1 MKRTIVAL
9 GLGVLLL
16 DVSCKP
22 RGSSGGLSP
31 NQTFA
36 ELRTIKG
43 ALRVSAPGEKGSRR
57 PYPRERIV
65 EGEAVDVPEG
75 GLAWMRRDGGAT
87 WLISGPAKLVFKS
100 DAVELRA
107 GRVFVDSE
115 QGEPVS
121 VVTPQGRLELSDARA
136 SVEVGKQVTAY
147 VLRGTARSGDRERAS
162 AGEQI

>member
-9 GLGVLLL
+9 GLGVALL
-16 DVSCKP
+16 SASWERRGP
-22 RGSSGGLSP
+22 RGSLSP

-43 ALRVSAPGEKGSRR
+43 ALAVSAPGEKSRK

-65 EGEAVDVPEG
+65 EGEAIDVPEG

-87 WLISGPAKLVFKS
+87 WLISGPAKLVVNS

-107 GRVFVDSE
+107 GRAFV
-115 QGEPVS
+115 
-121 VVTPQGRLELSDARA
+121 
-136 SVEVGKQVTAY
+136 
-147 VLRGTARSGDRERAS
+147 
-162 AGEQI
+162 

>member
-1 MKRTIVAL
+1 MKRSIVAL
-9 GLGVLLL
+9 GLALVFL
-16 DVSCKP
+16 DASCQP
-22 RGSSGGLSP
+22 RGSSGRLSP

-43 ALRVSAPGEKGSRR
+43 ALRVSAPGQQARK

-87 WLISGPAKLVFKS
+87 WLISGPAQLVVKN
-100 DAVELRA
+100 DAVDLRA
-107 GRVFVDSE
+107 GRAFVDGE

-121 VVTPQGRLELSDARA
+121 VVTPKGRLELSDARA
-136 SVEVGKQVTAY
+136 SVEVGQQVTAY
-147 VLRGTARSGDRERAS
+147 VL
-162 AGEQI
+162 